1 MSTMIP
7 DWFRDGF
14 NLLVVSIILV
24 IYIATEITCYFPS
37 SLIGVINQEEKAAAV
52 TNECNALPLGG
63 RTNPLSGGGE
73 RGCGRILKASFS
85 LLSNSDRAY

>member
-52 TNECNALPLGG
+52 TNECNALPLGS
-63 RTNPLSGGGE
+63 TCTPLKKGAAE
-73 RGCGRILKASFS
+73 FRKQA
-85 LLSNSDRAY
+85 LLRPAPQCLLPLL